1 MIISRRLK
9 KQDFEQQIRKKQK
22 LSAFSSKSAR
32 KGGEGGGGGVSILR
46 RPFISGFLTVFDYDS
61 DHGYFLFPRY
71 FRAER
76 SRPYIKQ

>member
-32 KGGEGGGGGVSILR
+32 KGGEGGGGVSILR